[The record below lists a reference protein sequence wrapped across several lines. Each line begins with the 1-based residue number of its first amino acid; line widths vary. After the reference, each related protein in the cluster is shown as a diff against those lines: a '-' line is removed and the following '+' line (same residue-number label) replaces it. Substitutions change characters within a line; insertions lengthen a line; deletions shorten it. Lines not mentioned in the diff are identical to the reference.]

1 MRTYTSN
8 EVCAILETRHTCLG
22 KLAENKPGFKI
33 ATNTWNADLIDEEKK
48 ERDYRKQIYKKPLH
62 GGDSYA

>member
-1 MRTYTSN
+1 VRTYTSN
-8 EVCAILETRHTCLG
+8 EVCAILKTRHTCLG
-22 KLAENKPGFKI
+22 KLAKNKPEFKI

-48 ERDYRKQIYKKPLH
+48 ERDYRKSIIWKPIY